1 MKRKAV
7 PLLRIG
13 IFVLAAFVLLIV
25 FIFYLGSKEKLFSST
40 TELTTR
46 FSNVSN
52 LRKGAE
58 IDLAGINIGSVKE
71 IRLPRNARDS
81 VTVTMK
87 IVTDALKLIHTDSK
101 AVISTQGLI
110 GDKVIFVSMGSD
122 STPAVA
128 PGGTIAGVA
137 PQD

>member
-1 MKRKAV
+1 MKHKSV

-13 IFVLAAFVLLIV
+13 MFVLAAFVVLIV

-40 TELTTR
+40 SEILTR
-46 FSNVSN
+46 FSKVEN

-58 IDLAGINIGSVKE
+58 IDLAGINVGIVKD
-71 IRLPRNARDS
+71 IKLPRNARDS

-101 AVISTQGLI
+101 A
-110 GDKVIFVSMGSD
+110 
-122 STPAVA
+122 
-128 PGGTIAGVA
+128 
-137 PQD
+137 